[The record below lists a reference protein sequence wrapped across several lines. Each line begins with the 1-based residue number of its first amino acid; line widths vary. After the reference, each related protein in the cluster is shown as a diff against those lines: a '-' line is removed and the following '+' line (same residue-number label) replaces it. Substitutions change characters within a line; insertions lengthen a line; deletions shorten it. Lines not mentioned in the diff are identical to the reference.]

1 MFCALVYIDQRNL
14 VLVQNMKVTNRAMR
28 ARRHQEKRAS
38 RVQGEGKGNARLASP
53 SPSSSSL
60 RRLPG
65 EAPPQSLLESGVVVE
80 PTDTPAKGV
89 FLISHP
95 LSDVHAPGKIFHRSV
110 VLLVHHD
117 DAADQGW
124 SYGLVVNK
132 DKGQTLEEVL
142 CEDTLPLKSDALQRV
157 LQNPVRIGGPVVSRL
172 AWLHP
177 HAEAGGLPLAKD
189 AENPVRTL

>member
-1 MFCALVYIDQRNL
+1 M
-14 VLVQNMKVTNRAMR
+14 
-28 ARRHQEKRAS
+28 
-38 RVQGEGKGNARLASP
+38 
-53 SPSSSSL
+53 
-60 RRLPG
+60 
-65 EAPPQSLLESGVVVE
+65 VVE

-95 LSDVHAPGKIFHRSV
+95 LSDVHAPGEIFHRSV

-117 DAADQGW
+117 DAVDQGW

-142 CEDTLPLKSDALQRV
+142 CDDALPLKSDALQRV
-157 LQNPVRIGGPVVSRL
+157 LKNPVRIGGPVVSRL

-189 AENPVRTL
+189 AEEPVGAFQYIYRDFNEKG